1 MAVTIPGKSPG
12 LSSYVLI
19 HSSSVTC
26 SAGRDVVVKS
36 MSWIHCCLVTQS
48 VWHSL
53 PPYGLKPSVHG
64 ILQAR
69 VLEWV
74 AMPSSRVSSRLR
86 DQTLVSC
93 IALGLFSTTEPQAV
107 IINKDGGV
115 EFQVKI
121 LGFMH
126 RSSSQAFCPCDPNT
140 QCRAWHGEL
149 CIMNEMNTLGRLDWV
164 SCPLPASRV
173 TYGGYPGL
181 SCF

>member
-12 LSSYVLI
+12 SSSYALI
-19 HSSSVTC
+19 HSSSGTC
-26 SAGRDVVVKS
+26 SAGRDIAAKS
-36 MSWIHCCLVTQS
+36 MSWIHCCLATQS

-53 PPYGLKPSVHG
+53 LPYGLKPTGSSVHR

-74 AMPSSRVSSRLR
+74 AMPSSRGSFRPR

-93 IALGLFSTTEPQAV
+93 IALRLFFTAEPQAV
-107 IINKDGGV
+107 IINKDGGA

-121 LGFMH
+121 LGFMD

-140 QCRAWHGEL
+140 RRRALHGEL
-149 CIMNEMNTLGRLDWV
+149 CIMNEMTADIRL
-164 SCPLPASRV
+164 SL
-173 TYGGYPGL
+173 L
-181 SCF
+181 STSH